1 LRFPERAVLLD
12 PGGRVPEG
20 LRGQPAVVH
29 AAIDLA
35 LKETCGLQYAH
46 MLRDGWQR
54 NPERFGK
61 LGDHG
66 LTLCE
71 AGQDGAAGGIGER
84 TEGGIQ
90 GRGGIVNHS
99 VEY

>member
-1 LRFPERAVLLD
+1 MRFPERAVLLD

-20 LRGQPAVVH
+20 PCGQPAAVH
-29 AAIDLA
+29 TAVDLA
-35 LKETCGLQYAH
+35 LKEACGLQYAH

-54 NPERFGK
+54 NAERFGK
-61 LGDHG
+61 FRDHG
-66 LTLCE
+66 FTLRE

-99 VEY
+99 V